1 MPVNRD
7 LSSLPRANDAAGQG
21 WVPDSTPRFGQLL
34 AEAWA
39 AKNAEPKAHALP
51 GSRFRHSDAGACSR
65 AVAYASLDVPV
76 SNPMDLAGFFVAE
89 QGTLL
94 HDAMQAV
101 LKERYGPDCEV
112 EVKAGVHGNW
122 HSGHIDVVITWV
134 PEGCPRHNPEGEI
147 TAEGCTCPEPVLVS
161 IEIKS
166 VGGFAFKLAV
176 GNRGPAQGPKWQHV
190 LQSALNAA
198 EVDADESV
206 VLYLSR
212 EAVSIQEA
220 GRKGT
225 SELGR
230 FMAEWTQTR
239 DEYLPLAEV
248 ELRRIKGIL
257 DLLDEDYVTKEGA
270 TVRGMLPA
278 RKIPDPEMA
287 GNVVIVDPRK
297 GSWIER
303 DAEGLVVDAG
313 ETWQC
318 AYCRWQDVCTL
329 TPAERT
335 PLTPQLRMTLG
346 LTPEE
351 G

>member
-34 AEAWA
+34 AEAWRSQHPDL
-39 AKNAEPKAHALP
+39 EHAVE

-65 AVAYASLDVPV
+65 AVAYASLKVPE
-76 SNPMDLAGFFVAE
+76 SNPMDLAGFFIAE
-89 QGTLL
+89 QGTMI
-94 HDAMQAV
+94 HRAMQQV
-101 LKERYGPDCEV
+101 LKEHWGPDCAIEV
-112 EVKAGVHGNW
+112 VAGTHGDW
-122 HSGHIDVVITWV
+122 HSGHIDVVLTLMVREQDDSATPLTI
-134 PEGCPRHNPEGEI
+134 
-147 TAEGCTCPEPVLVS
+147 AM
-161 IEIKS
+161 EIKS
-166 VGGFAFKLAV
+166 VDGYKFKLSI
-176 GNRGPAQGPKWQHV
+176 GNRGPAQGPSWQHT
-190 LQSALNAA
+190 LQAALNAA
-198 EVDADESV
+198 AIDADEAV
-206 VLYLSR
+206 VLYLAR
-212 EAVSIQEA
+212 GAVSIQEA
-220 GRKGT
+220 ARKNLD
-225 SELGR
+225 ELDR

-257 DLLDEDYVTKEGA
+257 DLLDGEFVTKEGDQ
-270 TVRGMLPA
+270 VVGMLPA
-278 RKIPDPEMA
+278 RKIPDPEMQ
-287 GNVVIVDPRK
+287 GNLIVDPRK
-297 GSWIER
+297 GSWIAK

-329 TPAERT
+329 TPAERA